1 MCDKAVDSC
10 LLSLKLVPD
19 WFVTSKMTEKLNSAV
34 FSDDYIVFG
43 HLDSDFVTFFSKD
56 KGLNSIT
63 LDSINLD
70 DDHFD
75 YCNPETINHVRHVWV
90 GIMNIN
96 NADHLKPMGLKFG
109 RFLLLK
115 SCL

>member
-56 KGLNSIT
+56 KGLNSII
-63 LDSINLD
+63 LDNDHDLD

-75 YCNPETINHVRHVWV
+75 YCNPETINHVRYVWV
-90 GIMNIN
+90 GLMNIN
-96 NADHLKPMGLKFG
+96 HLKPMGLKFG

-115 SCL
+115 NCL